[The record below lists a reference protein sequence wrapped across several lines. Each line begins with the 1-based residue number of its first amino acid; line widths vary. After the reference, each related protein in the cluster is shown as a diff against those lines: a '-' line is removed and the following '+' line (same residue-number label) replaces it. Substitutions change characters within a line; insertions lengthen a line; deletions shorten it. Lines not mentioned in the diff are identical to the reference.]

1 MLVILNEIFWKNTTL
16 IINIMRN
23 IFICLLFIFFISC
36 QQNQSANILYSSEF
50 NDIKYFGQDSFLLE
64 GTDIADSIKE
74 NKYDRL
80 PASYKDSVREPVW
93 NLSKNSAGL
102 SIRFLSNSSVITAKW
117 ELLNN
122 FSMDH
127 MPDTGIK
134 GIDLYFKN
142 NDQWQYINTG
152 RPSGF
157 NNEYKLIDNMD
168 NELREYKIF
177 LPLYDGI
184 KNIEIGIDNSS
195 FIQKPKKNNKKPIIF
210 YGTSIT
216 QGACASRPGMAHTN
230 IISRKLH
237 RNVIN
242 FGFSG
247 NGRMEYPISKLIS
260 ESDPAF
266 YVIECMPNMY
276 PPDLVASNTIPLV
289 NVIRS
294 KNPNTPIILVD
305 LFTSPINTLDKN
317 AVRSTNEMNNALKN
331 EYKKMVDKG
340 YENIIYI
347 ESSNALGNDF
357 EGTVDSVHFTDLGFI
372 RYSTFLIKKFKE
384 YNLLNN

>member
-1 MLVILNEIFWKNTTL
+1 MKISIKNIALSIFL
-16 IINIMRN
+16 CLLS
-23 IFICLLFIFFISC
+23 IFIIAC
-36 QQNQSANILYSSEF
+36 QQNTSTNILYSSEF
-50 NDIKYFGQDSFLLE
+50 DGIQYFGEDSFLLE
-64 GTDIADSIKE
+64 GTDIPDSLKDS
-74 NKYDRL
+74 KYDRL
-80 PASYKDSVREPVW
+80 PISYKDLVREPVW

-142 NDQWQYINTG
+142 NNKWQYVNTG
-152 RPSGF
+152 RPAGF
-157 NNEYKLIDNMD
+157 NNEYRLIDNMD

-184 KNIEIGIDNSS
+184 KNIEIGIDSSS
-195 FIQKPKKNNKKPIIF
+195 FIQKPKKNEKKPIIF

-230 IISRKLH
+230 IISRKLD

-247 NGRMEYPISKLIS
+247 NGRMEQPISKLIS

-276 PPDLVASNTIPLV
+276 PPDLVTRNTIPLV
-289 NVIRS
+289 NEIRS

-305 LFTSPINTLDKN
+305 LFTSPIIALDKN
-317 AVRSTNEMNNALKN
+317 AVNGTNEMNNALKN
-331 EYKKMVDKG
+331 EYKKMVDNG
-340 YENIIYI
+340 YENIIYLDS
-347 ESSNALGNDF
+347 EKALGNDF
-357 EGTVDSVHFTDLGFI
+357 EGTVDAVHFTDLGFI
-372 RYSTFLIKKFKE
+372 RYSTFLIEKFKE
-384 YNLLNN
+384 YNLLSD

>member
-1 MLVILNEIFWKNTTL
+1 MKRIFFCL
-16 IINIMRN
+16 LS
-23 IFICLLFIFFISC
+23 IFIIAC
-36 QQNQSANILYSSEF
+36 QQNTSTNILYSSEF
-50 NDIKYFGQDSFLLE
+50 DGIQYFGEDSFLLE
-64 GTDIADSIKE
+64 GTNIADSLKD

-80 PASYKDSVREPVW
+80 PASYKDLVREPVW
-93 NLSKNSAGL
+93 DLSKNSAGL

-142 NDQWQYINTG
+142 NNKWQYVNTG
-152 RPSGF
+152 RPAGF
-157 NNEYKLIDNMD
+157 KNEYRLIDNMD

-184 KNIEIGIDNSS
+184 KNIEIGIDSSS
-195 FIQKPKKNNKKPIIF
+195 FIQKPKKNEKKPIIF

-230 IISRKLH
+230 IISRKLD

-247 NGRMEYPISKLIS
+247 NGRMEQPISKLIS

-276 PPDLVASNTIPLV
+276 PPDLVTRNTIPLV
-289 NVIRS
+289 NEIRS
-294 KNPNTPIILVD
+294 QNPNTPIILVD
-305 LFTSPINTLDKN
+305 LFTSPISALDKN
-317 AVRSTNEMNNALKN
+317 AVRGTIEMNNALKN
-331 EYKKMVDKG
+331 EYKKMVDNG
-340 YENIIYI
+340 YENIIYLDS
-347 ESSNALGNDF
+347 EKALGNDF
-357 EGTVDSVHFTDLGFI
+357 EGTVDAVHFTDLGFI
-372 RYSTFLIKKFKE
+372 RYSSFLIEKFKE
-384 YNLLNN
+384 YNLLSD